1 VVEGVMRLANKV
13 ALITGGASGFG
24 EATAILFSEEKA
36 KVAIADID
44 GAKGEE
50 VVKRIRKEG
59 GDAIFVQTD
68 VSRITDV
75 KNMIDTTSVLS
86 VD

>member
-1 VVEGVMRLANKV
+1 MRLANKV

-24 EATAILFSEEKA
+24 EETAILFSKEKT
-36 KVAIADID
+36 KVVIADIE

-59 GDAIFVQTD
+59 RKPFLYKPMFPESQ
-68 VSRITDV
+68 
-75 KNMIDTTSVLS
+75 M
-86 VD
+86 